1 MKNIFEIF
9 ELIISDDNFNHGV
22 QAISLVNEGAIERDF
37 MHFKKEHIL
46 KLQVHDEEKR
56 MVMGPVLV
64 PNKMILRA
72 WEVPNEETQYFY
84 VHFSEKTVRETA
96 QRFMELGNQ
105 DQATYE
111 HEMDV
116 EGVIFVE
123 SWVKESM
130 EFDKSMVYGDGYKD
144 MPVGT
149 WFALARIDNDEVW
162 EDIKAGKVNG
172 FSIEG
177 HFTDVALKQ
186 SKLST
191 VDDVIEEIV
200 DSPEDLKM
208 LEDIIKILESI
219 DENENETP
227 QE

>member
-9 ELIISDDNFNHGV
+9 ELIISEDNWNHGV
-22 QAISLVNEGAIERDF
+22 QAISLVDEGAIERDF
-37 MHFKKEHIL
+37 VHFKKEHIV
-46 KLQVHDEEKR
+46 KLEVHDEEKR

-72 WEVPNEETQYFY
+72 SEMPNEETQYFY

-105 DQATYE
+105 DQATYQ
-111 HEMDV
+111 HEMAL
-116 EGVIFVE
+116 EGVTFIE

-149 WFALARIDNDEVW
+149 WFAMARIDDDKVW
-162 EDIKAGKVNG
+162 EEIKAGKINA

-177 HFTDVALKQ
+177 KFVDAVLKQ
-186 SKLST
+186 SKQNT
-191 VDDVIEEIV
+191 VDAVIEEIV
-200 DSPEDLKM
+200 DSPEDLKK
-208 LEDIIKILESI
+208 LNDIIDLLNSI
-219 DENENETP
+219 DENETDNE
-227 QE
+227 